1 MRKLMFLIAIVAAMG
16 VSLAPAQATTYSFQ
30 AVSSNNKAPGDAA
43 LGEQYLRMDVTAF
56 STTAVDFKFYWSGD
70 PPNQDDL
77 GMSSFYFYDG
87 LYLASP
93 PSISSTGN
101 VDLKI
106 ANNPGSLPDGSEV
119 GLGGNAKSW
128 VEANKDG
135 SQADAVQYGETATF
149 RFTLLTGYGVNDVI
163 AALDKWIELPQSQ
176 KQLVDWDGNPS
187 YPDLM
192 AVGIHLTGFD
202 SGGSESYAVVPLP
215 GAVLLLGAGMVR
227 LVAYA
232 RRRQDS

>member
-1 MRKLMFLIAIVAAMG
+1 MRKLLFLISIVAAMG
-16 VSLAPAQATTYSFQ
+16 VSLATAQAKTYSFQ
-30 AVSSNNKAPGDAA
+30 AVSSNNPVDAA
-43 LGEQYLRMDVTAF
+43 LGEKYLRMDVTAF

-70 PPNQDDL
+70 PPNQDNL

-93 PSISSTGN
+93 PSISSTGTVN
-101 VDLKI
+101 LTI
-106 ANNPGSLPDGSEV
+106 ANNPGSLPDGTEV

-128 VEANKDG
+128 VEANNTN
-135 SQADAVQYGETATF
+135 QANAVQFGETATF
-149 RFTLLTGYGVNDVI
+149 RFTLLTGVGVNNVT
-163 AALDKWIELPQSQ
+163 AALDRWIELPQSQ